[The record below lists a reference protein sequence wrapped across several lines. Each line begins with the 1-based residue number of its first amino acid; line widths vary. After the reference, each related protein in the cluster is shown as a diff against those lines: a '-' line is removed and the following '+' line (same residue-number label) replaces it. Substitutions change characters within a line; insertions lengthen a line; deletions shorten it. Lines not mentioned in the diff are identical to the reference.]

1 MRPDPRRLARPRRFG
16 RAALNN
22 FSERRFARTSSAA
35 FTSRSPRETPRMTLP
50 RPSRRAWLLLALLFG
65 IGLLNY
71 LDRQT
76 LSILKATLKDELTLT
91 DTHYSWLVTAFM
103 GPYIVFYIVSGRLVD
118 RFGTRIS
125 LAAFT
130 GVWSLANILSGLAT
144 GFGQLAGARALL
156 GAAEPGAFPAIQR
169 VMMTWFPKERRAF
182 AWSLLSPCT
191 TVGAILAP
199 PLVAALTGWWS
210 WHLAFII
217 PGIAGIALAL
227 VWWAA
232 DRNPPPLPGE
242 AEAAPEP
249 PTMREILADRRVWLL
264 LAARALTDP
273 VWYFHL
279 FWLPGYL
286 QERLGVSLPQLGW
299 IGWIPSFVASA
310 AVMATGRTT
319 DFFVGRG
326 HSPVRVRVTMFAL
339 AAAFAPVGAFTTF
352 APSITWA
359 LVLISLV
366 AIVCQI
372 WFFGQG
378 LLVADVFPKTSAATI
393 AGLLGA
399 VGASGGLLLNLA
411 AGPLIE
417 RAGYVPVFVGLA
429 CLHPLAALML
439 WRAQPRLTAASAT

>member
-1 MRPDPRRLARPRRFG
+1 
-16 RAALNN
+16 
-22 FSERRFARTSSAA
+22 
-35 FTSRSPRETPRMTLP
+35 MTLP
-50 RPSRRAWLLLALLFG
+50 RLGRRSWWLLALLFG

-76 LSILKATLKDELTLT
+76 LSILKATLKGELALT
-91 DTHYSWLVTAFM
+91 DTHYSWLVGAFM
-103 GPYIVFYIVSGRLVD
+103 APYIVFYVVSGRLVD
-118 RFGTRIS
+118 RFGTRAS

-130 GVWSLANILSGLAT
+130 AVWSLANALSGIAQ

-199 PLVAALTGWWS
+199 PLVATLTGWWN
-210 WHLAFII
+210 WRLAFVV
-217 PGIAGIALAL
+217 PGIAGLGLALA
-227 VWWAA
+227 WWTL
-232 DRNPPPLPGE
+232 DRDPPRLPE
-242 AEAAPEP
+242 EKEEP
-249 PTMREILADRRVWLL
+249 ATPPALRDILRDRRVWLL

-319 DFFVGRG
+319 DFFVARG
-326 HSPVRVRVTMFAL
+326 QSPVRVRVTMFAL

-352 APSITWA
+352 APSVAWA

-378 LLVADVFPKTSAATI
+378 LLVADVFPRHSAATI

-399 VGASGGLLLNLA
+399 VGATGGLLMNLV

-417 RAGYVPVFVGLA
+417 RAGYVPVFAGLSL
-429 CLHPLAALML
+429 LHPLAAVLL
-439 WRAQPRLTAASAT
+439 WRARSRLVAT

>member
-1 MRPDPRRLARPRRFG
+1 
-16 RAALNN
+16 
-22 FSERRFARTSSAA
+22 
-35 FTSRSPRETPRMTLP
+35 MTLP
-50 RPSRRAWLLLALLFG
+50 RRSWLLLALLFG

-76 LSILKATLKDELTLT
+76 LSILKATLKSELTLT
-91 DTHYSWLVTAFM
+91 DVHYSWLVTAFM
-103 GPYIVFYIVSGRLVD
+103 GPYILFYVISGRLVD
-118 RFGTRIS
+118 RFGTRAS
-125 LAAFT
+125 LSVFAAT
-130 GVWSLANILSGLAT
+130 WSVANILSGLAQN
-144 GFGQLAGARALL
+144 FGQLAGARALL

-199 PLVAALTGWWS
+199 PLVAALTGWWN
-210 WHLAFII
+210 WHLAFIV
-217 PGIAGIALAL
+217 PGIAGLGLAL
-227 VWWAA
+227 LWWTA
-232 DRNPPPLPGE
+232 DRNPPAFPGE
-242 AEAAPEP
+242 AEPAATP
-249 PTMREILADRRVWLL
+249 PPMREILADRRVWLL

-319 DFFVGRG
+319 DFFVARG
-326 HSPVRVRVTMFAL
+326 HAPVRVRVTMFA
-339 AAAFAPVGAFTTF
+339 AAALFAPVGAFTTF
-352 APSITWA
+352 APSIPWA

-378 LLVADVFPKTSAATI
+378 LLVADIFPRNSAATI

-399 VGASGGLLLNLA
+399 VGASGGLLMNLV

-417 RAGYVPVFVGLA
+417 RAGYIPVFAGLA
-429 CLHPLAALML
+429 CLHPLAAIML
-439 WRAQPRLTAASAT
+439 WRARPRLSPATV

>member
-1 MRPDPRRLARPRRFG
+1 
-16 RAALNN
+16 
-22 FSERRFARTSSAA
+22 
-35 FTSRSPRETPRMTLP
+35 MTLP
-50 RPSRRAWLLLALLFG
+50 RRSWMLLVLLFG

-76 LSILKATLKDELTLT
+76 LSILKATIKVDFALT
-91 DTHYSWLVTAFM
+91 DTHYSWLVGAFM
-103 GPYIVFYIVSGRLVD
+103 APYIVFYVISGRLVD
-118 RFGTRIS
+118 RFGTRFS
-125 LAAFT
+125 LALFT
-130 GVWSLANILSGLAT
+130 AVWSLANVFSGLSQN
-144 GFGQLAGARALL
+144 FGQLAAARALL

-169 VMMTWFPKERRAF
+169 VMMTWFPPERRAF

-199 PLVAALTGWWS
+199 PLVAVLTGWHS
-210 WHLAFII
+210 WHAAFII
-217 PGIAGIALAL
+217 PGVAGLFLA
-227 VWWAA
+227 VAWWSA
-232 DRNPPPLPGE
+232 DRNPPVPASGKE
-242 AEAAPEP
+242 STEP
-249 PTMREILADRRVWLL
+249 PPPLRAILADRRVWLL

-286 QERLGVSLPQLGW
+286 QERLGVSLTQLGW

-319 DFFVGRG
+319 DFFVARG
-326 HSPVRVRVTMFAL
+326 HAPVRVRVTMFA
-339 AAAFAPVGAFTTF
+339 AAALVAPVGAFTTF
-352 APSITWA
+352 APSVAWA

-378 LLVADVFPKTSAATI
+378 LLVADVFPRHSAATI

-399 VGASGGLLLNLA
+399 VGASGGLLMNLI

-417 RAGYVPVFVGLA
+417 HAGYISVFSALA
-429 CLHPLAALML
+429 CLHPFAAFLL
-439 WRAQPRLTAASAT
+439 WRARSTLLVSR

>member
-1 MRPDPRRLARPRRFG
+1 MRLPRR
-16 RAALNN
+16 
-22 FSERRFARTSSAA
+22 S
-35 FTSRSPRETPRMTLP
+35 
-50 RPSRRAWLLLALLFG
+50 WLLLALLFG

-76 LSILKATLKDELTLT
+76 LSILKATLKDELAFT

-130 GVWSLANILSGLAT
+130 AVWSLANIFSGVAQN
-144 GFGQLAGARALL
+144 FSQLAGARALL

-191 TVGAILAP
+191 TVGAIIAP
-199 PLVAALTGWWS
+199 PLVATLTSGWN
-210 WHLAFII
+210 WHLAFVL
-217 PGIAGIALAL
+217 PGIVGLALAL
-227 VWWAA
+227 AWWVS
-232 DRNPPPLPGE
+232 DRNPPDFPSEPITDRTTTTPLR
-242 AEAAPEP
+242 A
-249 PTMREILADRRVWLL
+249 ILQDRRVWLL

-319 DFFVGRG
+319 DYLVARG
-326 HSPVRVRVTMFAL
+326 GSPVRVRIAMFAL
-339 AAAFAPVGAFTTF
+339 AATFAPVGALTTF
-352 APSITWA
+352 APSVTWA
-359 LVLISLV
+359 LVLISVV

-378 LLVADVFPKTSAATI
+378 LLVADVFSKNTAATI

-399 VGASGGLLLNLA
+399 VGAGGGLVMNLI

-417 RAGYVPVFVGLA
+417 RMGYIPVFVGLA
-429 CLHPLAALML
+429 CLHPLAAIML
-439 WRAQPRLTAASAT
+439 WKARPALVAGRVSVS

>member
-1 MRPDPRRLARPRRFG
+1 
-16 RAALNN
+16 
-22 FSERRFARTSSAA
+22 
-35 FTSRSPRETPRMTLP
+35 MTLP
-50 RPSRRAWLLLALLFG
+50 RRSWLLLALLFG

-76 LSILKATLKDELTLT
+76 LSILKATLKTELTLT

-103 GPYIVFYIVSGRLVD
+103 GPYIVFYILSGRLVD

-125 LAAFT
+125 LSIFAA
-130 GVWSLANILSGLAT
+130 VWSVANILSGLAQ

-169 VMMTWFPKERRAF
+169 VMMTWFPTERRAF

-191 TVGAILAP
+191 TVGAIMAP
-199 PLVAALTGWWS
+199 PLVAALTSYWN
-210 WHLAFII
+210 WHMAFIL
-217 PGIAGIALAL
+217 PGIAGLVLAAM
-227 VWWAA
+227 WWAS
-232 DRNPPPLPGE
+232 DRNPPTFPNE
-242 AEAAPEP
+242 AEPAAQP
-249 PTMREILADRRVWLL
+249 PAMREILADRRVWLL
-264 LAARALTDP
+264 LGARAMTDP

-299 IGWIPSFVASA
+299 IGWIPSFIASA

-319 DFFVGRG
+319 DAFVARG
-326 HSPVRVRVTMFAL
+326 HSAVRVRITMFSL
-339 AAAFAPVGAFTTF
+339 AAILAPVGAFTTF

-359 LVLISLV
+359 LVMISLV
-366 AIVCQI
+366 AICCQI

-378 LLVADVFPKTSAATI
+378 LLVADIFSKNSAATI

-399 VGASGGLLLNLA
+399 VGASGGLLLNVI

-417 RAGYVPVFVGLA
+417 RAGYIPVFVILS
-429 CLHPLAALML
+429 CLHPLAAIML
-439 WRAQPRLTAASAT
+439 WRAKKGLLTPQPA

>member
-1 MRPDPRRLARPRRFG
+1 VSQKSPTLISPSWPGRR
-16 RAALNN
+16 
-22 FSERRFARTSSAA
+22 S
-35 FTSRSPRETPRMTLP
+35 
-50 RPSRRAWLLLALLFG
+50 WLLLALLFG
-65 IGLLNY
+65 LGLLNY

-76 LSILKATLKDELTLT
+76 LSILKATLKDELALT
-91 DTHYSWLVTAFM
+91 DTHYSYLVTAFM
-103 GPYIVFYIVSGRLVD
+103 APYIVFYVVSGRLVD
-118 RFGTRIS
+118 RFGTRAS
-125 LAAFT
+125 LTVFAAA
-130 GVWSLANILSGLAT
+130 WSVANLLSGAARS
-144 GFGQLAGARALL
+144 FGGLAGARALL

-169 VMMTWFPKERRAF
+169 VMMTWFPPERRAF

-191 TVGAILAP
+191 TVGAIIAP
-199 PLVAALTGWWS
+199 PLVAILTGVWS
-210 WHLAFII
+210 WHAAFIV
-217 PGIAGIALAL
+217 PGAAGLLLA
-227 VWWAA
+227 VAWWFA
-232 DRNPPPLPGE
+232 DRNPPAFASAAE
-242 AEAAPEP
+242 AAEAAPP
-249 PTMREILADRRVWLL
+249 LRTILRDRRVWLL

-319 DFFVGRG
+319 DFFVARGRSAV
-326 HSPVRVRVTMFAL
+326 HVRIAMFSL
-339 AAAFAPVGAFTTF
+339 AAVFAPVGALTPF
-352 APSITWA
+352 ASSVAWA
-359 LVLISLV
+359 LGLISLV

-378 LLVADVFPKTSAATI
+378 LLVADVFSRHSAATI

-399 VGASGGLLLNLA
+399 VGATGGLLLNLV

-417 RAGYVPVFVGLA
+417 HAGYIPVFTALA

-439 WRAQPRLTAASAT
+439 WRARSLLAAR

>member
-1 MRPDPRRLARPRRFG
+1 MTIPRR
-16 RAALNN
+16 
-22 FSERRFARTSSAA
+22 S
-35 FTSRSPRETPRMTLP
+35 
-50 RPSRRAWLLLALLFG
+50 WILLMLLFG

-76 LSILKATLKDELTLT
+76 LSILKATLKTELSLT
-91 DTHYSWLVTAFM
+91 DTHYSWLVMAFM
-103 GPYIVFYIVSGRLVD
+103 GPYIVFYILSGRLVD

-125 LAAFT
+125 LSLFT
-130 GVWSLANILSGLAT
+130 AVWSVANVLSGLAQ
-144 GFGQLAGARALL
+144 GFGQLAAARALL

-199 PLVAALTGWWS
+199 PLVAALTSYWN
-210 WHLAFII
+210 WHMAFVI
-217 PGIAGIALAL
+217 PGVAGIVLAIA
-227 VWWAA
+227 WWQA
-232 DRNPPPLPGE
+232 DRKPPTFPGE
-242 AEAAPEP
+242 AEPKAEP
-249 PTMREILADRRVWLL
+249 TPMREILSDRRVWLL

-319 DFFVGRG
+319 DYFVGRG
-326 HSPVRVRVTMFAL
+326 RSPVHVRITMFVV
-339 AAAFAPVGAFTTF
+339 AAVFAPVGAFTTF

-359 LVLISLV
+359 LVMISLV

-378 LLVADVFPKTSAATI
+378 LLVADVFSKNSAATI

-399 VGASGGLLLNLA
+399 VGASGGLVLNA
-411 AGPLIE
+411 IAGPLIE
-417 RAGYVPVFVGLA
+417 RAGYIPVFVGLA
-429 CLHPLAALML
+429 CLHPLAGAML
-439 WRAQPRLTAASAT
+439 WLARPLFSKEAAT

>member
-1 MRPDPRRLARPRRFG
+1 MTPPRLGRR
-16 RAALNN
+16 
-22 FSERRFARTSSAA
+22 S
-35 FTSRSPRETPRMTLP
+35 
-50 RPSRRAWLLLALLFG
+50 WLLLALLFG

-76 LSILKATLKDELTLT
+76 LSILKATLKGEFALT
-91 DTHYSWLVTAFM
+91 DTHYAWLVTAFM
-103 GPYIVFYIVSGRLVD
+103 APYILFYVISGRLVD
-118 RFGTRIS
+118 RFGTRVS
-125 LAAFT
+125 LSVFAAA
-130 GVWSLANILSGLAT
+130 WSVANLFSGLAQNFT
-144 GFGQLAGARALL
+144 QLAGARALL

-191 TVGAILAP
+191 TVGAIIAP

-210 WHLAFII
+210 WHLAFIL
-217 PGIAGIALAL
+217 PGVAGLGLALA
-227 VWWAA
+227 WWLA
-232 DRNPPPLPGE
+232 DRNPPGLPPEHDSDG
-242 AEAAPEP
+242 EP
-249 PTMREILADRRVWLL
+249 PPPLRVILQDRRVWFL

-286 QERLGVSLPQLGW
+286 QEKLGVSLPQLGW

-310 AVMATGRTT
+310 AVIATGRTT
-319 DFFVGRG
+319 DFLVARG
-326 HSPVRVRVTMFAL
+326 HPPARVRVTMFAL

-352 APSITWA
+352 APSIPWA
-359 LVLISLV
+359 LVLISTV

-378 LLVADVFPKTSAATI
+378 LLVADVFSKNSAATI

-399 VGASGGLLLNLA
+399 VGASGGLLMNLI

-417 RAGYVPVFVGLA
+417 RAGYIPVFAGLA
-429 CLHPLAALML
+429 CLHPLAAVML
-439 WRAQPRLTAASAT
+439 WRALPRLTRSAA

>member
-1 MRPDPRRLARPRRFG
+1 MKLPRR
-16 RAALNN
+16 
-22 FSERRFARTSSAA
+22 S
-35 FTSRSPRETPRMTLP
+35 
-50 RPSRRAWLLLALLFG
+50 WVLLALLFG

-76 LSILKATLKDELTLT
+76 LSILKATLKVDFSLT
-91 DTHYSWLVTAFM
+91 DTHYSWLVGAFM
-103 GPYIVFYIVSGRLVD
+103 APYIVFYVISGRLVD
-118 RFGTRIS
+118 RFGTRAS
-125 LAAFT
+125 LTAFAA
-130 GVWSLANILSGLAT
+130 VWSLANLLSGVAQN
-144 GFGQLAGARALL
+144 FGQLAGARALL

-199 PLVAALTGWWS
+199 PLVAMLTSWWD
-210 WHLAFII
+210 WHMAFIS
-217 PGIAGIALAL
+217 PGVVGLALA
-227 VWWAA
+227 VAWWAS
-232 DRNPPPLPGE
+232 DRNPPTFPHENTTDVPPPPL
-242 AEAAPEP
+242 
-249 PTMREILADRRVWLL
+249 REILADRRVWLL

-310 AVMATGRTT
+310 AVMTTGRTT
-319 DFFVGRG
+319 DVLVARGRQ
-326 HSPVRVRVTMFAL
+326 PARVRIAMFA
-339 AAAFAPVGAFTTF
+339 AAALFAPIGAFTTF
-352 APSITWA
+352 APSLTWA
-359 LVLISLV
+359 LVLISIV

-378 LLVADVFPKTSAATI
+378 LLVADVFPRQSAATI

-399 VGASGGLLLNLA
+399 VGATGGLLMNLI
-411 AGPLIE
+411 AGPIIE
-417 RAGYVPVFVGLA
+417 HAGYITVFAALA

-439 WRAQPRLTAASAT
+439 WRARSRLITPQ

>member
-1 MRPDPRRLARPRRFG
+1 
-16 RAALNN
+16 
-22 FSERRFARTSSAA
+22 
-35 FTSRSPRETPRMTLP
+35 MTL
-50 RPSRRAWLLLALLFG
+50 SRLGRRSWWLLVLLFG

-76 LSILKATLKDELTLT
+76 LSILKATLKVELSLT

-103 GPYIVFYIVSGRLVD
+103 APYIVFYVVSGRLVD
-118 RFGTRIS
+118 RFGTRVS

-130 GVWSLANILSGLAT
+130 AVWSLANVFSGLAQN
-144 GFGQLAGARALL
+144 FGQLAGARALL

-191 TVGAILAP
+191 TVGAIIAP
-199 PLVAALTGWWS
+199 PLVATLTGWWN
-210 WHLAFII
+210 WHLAFIL
-217 PGIAGIALAL
+217 PGVAGLVLAL
-227 VWWAA
+227 VWWLS
-232 DRNPPPLPGE
+232 DRNSPVFAETAAPVSSSAAESKQPSPAVEDGRPPPLR
-242 AEAAPEP
+242 
-249 PTMREILADRRVWLL
+249 TILQDRRVWLL

-286 QERLGVSLPQLGW
+286 QERLGVSLSQLGW

-326 HSPVRVRVTMFAL
+326 YSAVRVRVTMFA
-339 AAAFAPVGAFTTF
+339 AAALFAPIGAFTTF
-352 APSITWA
+352 APSLTWA
-359 LVLISLV
+359 LVLISIV

-378 LLVADVFPKTSAATI
+378 LLVADVFSRHSAATI

-399 VGASGGLLLNLA
+399 VGASGGLLMNML
-411 AGPLIE
+411 AGPIIE
-417 RAGYVPVFVGLA
+417 RAGYIPVFAGLA
-429 CLHPLAALML
+429 CLHPIAAVML
-439 WRAQPRLTAASAT
+439 WRARGKILKD

>member
-1 MRPDPRRLARPRRFG
+1 
-16 RAALNN
+16 
-22 FSERRFARTSSAA
+22 
-35 FTSRSPRETPRMTLP
+35 MTLP
-50 RPSRRAWLLLALLFG
+50 RRSWMLLVLLFG

-76 LSILKATLKDELTLT
+76 LSILKATIKVDFALT
-91 DTHYSWLVTAFM
+91 DTHYSWLVGAFM
-103 GPYIVFYIVSGRLVD
+103 APYIVFYVISGRLVD
-118 RFGTRIS
+118 RFGTRFS
-125 LAAFT
+125 LALFT
-130 GVWSLANILSGLAT
+130 AVWSLANVFSGLSQN
-144 GFGQLAGARALL
+144 FGQMAAARALL

-169 VMMTWFPKERRAF
+169 VMMTWFPPERRAF

-199 PLVAALTGWWS
+199 PLVAVLTGWHS
-210 WHLAFII
+210 WHAAFII
-217 PGIAGIALAL
+217 PGVAGLFLA
-227 VWWAA
+227 VAWWSA
-232 DRNPPPLPGE
+232 DRNPPVPASE
-242 AEAAPEP
+242 KESTEP
-249 PTMREILADRRVWLL
+249 PPPLRAILADRRVWLL

-286 QERLGVSLPQLGW
+286 QERLGVSLTQLGW

-319 DFFVGRG
+319 DFFVARG
-326 HSPVRVRVTMFAL
+326 HAPVRVRVTMFA
-339 AAAFAPVGAFTTF
+339 AAALVAPVGAFTTF
-352 APSITWA
+352 APSVTWA

-378 LLVADVFPKTSAATI
+378 LLVADVFPRHSAATI

-399 VGASGGLLLNLA
+399 VGASGGLLMNLI

-417 RAGYVPVFVGLA
+417 HAGYISVFSALA
-429 CLHPLAALML
+429 CLHPFAAFLL
-439 WRAQPRLTAASAT
+439 WRARSTLLVSR

>member
-1 MRPDPRRLARPRRFG
+1 
-16 RAALNN
+16 
-22 FSERRFARTSSAA
+22 
-35 FTSRSPRETPRMTLP
+35 MTLP
-50 RPSRRAWLLLALLFG
+50 RRSWLLLALLFG

-76 LSILKATLKDELTLT
+76 LSILKATLKNELALT
-91 DTHYSWLVTAFM
+91 DTDYSWLVTAFM

-125 LAAFT
+125 LSLFAA
-130 GVWSLANILSGLAT
+130 VWSVANVFSGLAQ
-144 GFGQLAGARALL
+144 GFGQLAAARALL

-199 PLVAALTGWWS
+199 PLVAMLTSHWN
-210 WHLAFII
+210 WHMAFIL
-217 PGIAGIALAL
+217 PGVVGLALAAM
-227 VWWAA
+227 WWIS
-232 DRNPPPLPGE
+232 DRNPPTFPGE
-242 AEAAPEP
+242 AEPQVKP
-249 PTMREILADRRVWLL
+249 PALRAILADRRVWLL
-264 LAARALTDP
+264 LSARAMTDP

-286 QERLGVSLPQLGW
+286 QERLGVSLAQLGW

-310 AVMATGRTT
+310 AVVATGRTT
-319 DFFVGRG
+319 DAFVARG
-326 HSPVRVRVTMFAL
+326 HVAVKVRITMFAL
-339 AAAFAPVGAFTTF
+339 AALFAPVGAFTTF

-359 LVLISLV
+359 LVMLSIV

-378 LLVADVFPKTSAATI
+378 LLVADIFPKNSAATI
-393 AGLLGA
+393 AGILGA
-399 VGASGGLLLNLA
+399 VGASGGLLLNA
-411 AGPLIE
+411 IAGPLIE
-417 RAGYVPVFVGLA
+417 RAGYIPVFVTLA
-429 CLHPLAALML
+429 CLHPLAAVML
-439 WRAQPRLTAASAT
+439 WRARKHLSRTASL

>member
-1 MRPDPRRLARPRRFG
+1 
-16 RAALNN
+16 
-22 FSERRFARTSSAA
+22 
-35 FTSRSPRETPRMTLP
+35 MTLP
-50 RPSRRAWLLLALLFG
+50 RRSWLLLALLFG

-76 LSILKATLKDELTLT
+76 LSILKATLKIEFTLT
-91 DTHYSWLVTAFM
+91 DTHYSWLVGAFM
-103 GPYIVFYIVSGRLVD
+103 APYIVFYVVSGRLVD
-118 RFGTRIS
+118 RFGTRVS
-125 LAAFT
+125 LSAFAA
-130 GVWSLANILSGLAT
+130 VWSLANILSGVAQN
-144 GFGQLAGARALL
+144 FGQLAGARALL

-199 PLVAALTGWWS
+199 PLVATLTGRWN
-210 WHLAFII
+210 WHMAFII
-217 PGIAGIALAL
+217 PGVAGLALAFA
-227 VWWAA
+227 WWVS
-232 DRNPPPLPGE
+232 DRNPPTFPNE
-242 AEAAPEP
+242 NTTDIP
-249 PTMREILADRRVWLL
+249 PPPMRQILADRRVWLL

-310 AVMATGRTT
+310 AVMTTGRTT
-319 DFFVGRG
+319 DYFVARG
-326 HSPVRVRVTMFAL
+326 HEPARVRVTMFA
-339 AAAFAPVGAFTTF
+339 AAALFAPIGAFTTF
-352 APSITWA
+352 APSVPWA
-359 LVLISLV
+359 LVLISIV

-378 LLVADVFPKTSAATI
+378 LLVADVFPRHSAATI

-399 VGASGGLLLNLA
+399 VGATGGLLMNLI
-411 AGPLIE
+411 AGPIIE
-417 RAGYVPVFVGLA
+417 RAGYITVFAGLA

-439 WRAQPRLTAASAT
+439 WRARSRLITSS

>member
-1 MRPDPRRLARPRRFG
+1 
-16 RAALNN
+16 
-22 FSERRFARTSSAA
+22 
-35 FTSRSPRETPRMTLP
+35 MTLP
-50 RPSRRAWLLLALLFG
+50 RRSWILLALLFG

-76 LSILKATLKDELTLT
+76 LSILKATLKLELGLT
-91 DTHYSWLVTAFM
+91 DTHYSWLVGAFM
-103 GPYIVFYIVSGRLVD
+103 VPYIVFYVVSGRLVD
-118 RFGTRIS
+118 RFGTRAS

-130 GVWSLANILSGLAT
+130 AVWSLANIFSGLAQS
-144 GFGQLAGARALL
+144 FGQLAGARALL

-169 VMMTWFPKERRAF
+169 VMMTWFPQERRAF

-199 PLVAALTGWWS
+199 PLVASLTLWWN
-210 WHLAFII
+210 WHMAFII
-217 PGIAGIALAL
+217 PGIAGIALAV

-232 DRNPPPLPGE
+232 DRNPPDFPREKPTD
-242 AEAAPEP
+242 APP
-249 PTMREILADRRVWLL
+249 PPMREILADRRVWLL
-264 LAARALTDP
+264 LTARALTDP

-310 AVMATGRTT
+310 AVMTTGRTT
-319 DFFVGRG
+319 DFFVARG
-326 HSPVRVRVTMFAL
+326 HEPVRVRVTMFA
-339 AAAFAPVGAFTTF
+339 AAALFAPIGAFTTF
-352 APSITWA
+352 APSVTWA
-359 LVLISLV
+359 LVLISIV

-378 LLVADVFPKTSAATI
+378 LLVADVFPRHSAATI

-399 VGASGGLLLNLA
+399 VGASGGLVMNLV

-417 RAGYVPVFVGLA
+417 HVGYIAVFSGLA
-429 CLHPLAALML
+429 CLHPIAAIML
-439 WRAQPRLTAASAT
+439 WRARPKLVSTS

>member
-1 MRPDPRRLARPRRFG
+1 M
-16 RAALNN
+16 
-22 FSERRFARTSSAA
+22 S
-35 FTSRSPRETPRMTLP
+35 LP
-50 RPSRRAWLLLALLFG
+50 RPSRRSWLLLALLFA

-76 LSILKATLKDELTLT
+76 LSILKATLKSELTLT
-91 DTHYSWLVTAFM
+91 DIDYSWLVTAFM
-103 GPYIVFYIVSGRLVD
+103 SSYIVFYVISGRLVD
-118 RFGTRIS
+118 RFGTRFS
-125 LAAFT
+125 LTIFT
-130 GVWSLANILSGLAT
+130 AVWSIANLLSGVAQN
-144 GFGQLAGARALL
+144 FGQLAGARALL

-169 VMMTWFPKERRAF
+169 VMMTWFPQERRAF

-199 PLVAALTGWWS
+199 PLVAALTGWWN
-210 WHLAFII
+210 WHLAFIV
-217 PGIAGIALAL
+217 PGALGLA
-227 VWWAA
+227 VAFAWWFS
-232 DRNPPPLPGE
+232 DRNPPVFPDETEPVEASPPL
-242 AEAAPEP
+242 
-249 PTMREILADRRVWLL
+249 REILRDRRVWLL

-310 AVMATGRTT
+310 AVVATGRTT
-319 DFFVGRG
+319 DSFVARG
-326 HSPVRVRVTMFAL
+326 HAPARVRIAMFSL
-339 AAAFAPVGAFTTF
+339 AALFAPVGAFTTF
-352 APSITWA
+352 APSIFWA
-359 LVLISLV
+359 LVMISLV

-378 LLVADVFPKTSAATI
+378 LLVADIFPRNSAATI

-399 VGASGGLLLNLA
+399 VGASGGLLMNVI

-417 RAGYVPVFVGLA
+417 RAGYIPVFAGLA
-429 CLHPLAALML
+429 LLHPVAGLML
-439 WRAQPRLTAASAT
+439 WRARPVLSAQPVA

>member
-1 MRPDPRRLARPRRFG
+1 
-16 RAALNN
+16 
-22 FSERRFARTSSAA
+22 
-35 FTSRSPRETPRMTLP
+35 MTLP
-50 RPSRRAWLLLALLFG
+50 RRSWILLALLFG

-76 LSILKATLKDELTLT
+76 LSILKATLKEAFVLT
-91 DTHYSWLVTAFM
+91 DTHYSWLVAAFM
-103 GPYIVFYIVSGRLVD
+103 APYILFYVISGRLVD
-118 RFGTRIS
+118 RFGTRIGLS
-125 LAAFT
+125 AFAA
-130 GVWSLANILSGLAT
+130 VWSLANILSGLAHN
-144 GFGQLAGARALL
+144 FGQLAAARALL

-199 PLVAALTGWWS
+199 PMVAALTGWWN
-210 WHLAFII
+210 WPMAFVI
-217 PGIAGIALAL
+217 PGVVGLALAL
-227 VWWAA
+227 TWWFS
-232 DRNPPPLPGE
+232 DRNPPALPDEDAADVPPPPL
-242 AEAAPEP
+242 
-249 PTMREILADRRVWLL
+249 RVILADRRVWLL

-319 DFFVGRG
+319 DFLVSRG
-326 HSPVRVRVTMFAL
+326 HTPVRVRVGMFA
-339 AAAFAPVGAFTTF
+339 AAALFAPVGAFTTF
-352 APSITWA
+352 APSVTWA

-378 LLVADVFPKTSAATI
+378 LLVADVFPRHSAATI

-399 VGASGGLLLNLA
+399 VGASGGLLMNLL

-417 RAGYVPVFVGLA
+417 RAGYITVFSALA
-429 CLHPLAALML
+429 CLHPIAAVML
-439 WRAQPRLTAASAT
+439 WRARPLLQSHR

>member
-1 MRPDPRRLARPRRFG
+1 
-16 RAALNN
+16 
-22 FSERRFARTSSAA
+22 
-35 FTSRSPRETPRMTLP
+35 MTLP
-50 RPSRRAWLLLALLFG
+50 RRSWLLLALLFG

-76 LSILKATLKDELTLT
+76 LSILKATLKIEFSLT
-91 DTHYSWLVTAFM
+91 DTHYSWLVGAFM
-103 GPYIVFYIVSGRLVD
+103 MPYIVFYVVSGRLVD
-118 RFGTRIS
+118 RFGTRVS
-125 LAAFT
+125 LSAFAA
-130 GVWSLANILSGLAT
+130 VWSLANVLSGLAQN
-144 GFGQLAGARALL
+144 FGQLAGARALL

-191 TVGAILAP
+191 TVGAIIAP
-199 PLVAALTGWWS
+199 PLVATLTSWWN
-210 WHLAFII
+210 WHMAFII
-217 PGIAGIALAL
+217 PGVAGLVLAFA
-227 VWWAA
+227 WWAS
-232 DRNPPPLPGE
+232 DRNPPTFRNE
-242 AEAAPEP
+242 NTADTP
-249 PTMREILADRRVWLL
+249 PPAMRQILADRRVWLL

-310 AVMATGRTT
+310 AVMTTGRTT
-319 DFFVGRG
+319 DFFVSRG
-326 HSPVRVRVTMFAL
+326 HEPVRVRVTMFA
-339 AAAFAPVGAFTTF
+339 AAALFAPIGAFTTF
-352 APSITWA
+352 APSVPWA
-359 LVLISLV
+359 LVLISIV

-378 LLVADVFPKTSAATI
+378 LLVADVFPRHSAATI

-399 VGASGGLLLNLA
+399 VGATGGLLMNLI

-417 RAGYVPVFVGLA
+417 RAGYISVFAGLA
-429 CLHPLAALML
+429 CLHPVAALML
-439 WRAQPRLTAASAT
+439 WRARSRLVTSS

>member
-1 MRPDPRRLARPRRFG
+1 M
-16 RAALNN
+16 
-22 FSERRFARTSSAA
+22 
-35 FTSRSPRETPRMTLP
+35 
-50 RPSRRAWLLLALLFG
+50 LLALLFG

-76 LSILKATLKDELTLT
+76 LSILKATLKLEFALT
-91 DTHYSWLVTAFM
+91 DTHYSWLVGAFM
-103 GPYIVFYIVSGRLVD
+103 APYIVFYVVSGRLVD
-118 RFGTRIS
+118 RFGTRAS

-130 GVWSLANILSGLAT
+130 AVWSLANILSGAAQN
-144 GFGQLAGARALL
+144 FGQLAGARALL

-199 PLVAALTGWWS
+199 PLVAALTTWWN
-210 WHLAFII
+210 WHMAFII
-217 PGIAGIALAL
+217 PGVVGIALAFA
-227 VWWAA
+227 WWAS
-232 DRNPPPLPGE
+232 DRNPPTFPHE
-242 AEAAPEP
+242 NTTDAPP
-249 PTMREILADRRVWLL
+249 PMREILADRRVWLL
-264 LAARALTDP
+264 LTARALTDP

-310 AVMATGRTT
+310 AVMSTGRTT
-319 DFFVGRG
+319 DFFVARG
-326 HSPVRVRVTMFAL
+326 YEPVRVRITMFAT
-339 AAAFAPVGAFTTF
+339 AALFAPIGAFTTF
-352 APSITWA
+352 APSVTWA
-359 LVLISLV
+359 LVLISIV

-378 LLVADVFPKTSAATI
+378 LLVADVFPRHSAATI

-399 VGASGGLLLNLA
+399 VGASGGLLMNLV

-417 RAGYVPVFVGLA
+417 HVGYIAVFSGLA

-439 WRAQPRLTAASAT
+439 WRARSQLVTRS

>member
-1 MRPDPRRLARPRRFG
+1 MI
-16 RAALNN
+16 
-22 FSERRFARTSSAA
+22 
-35 FTSRSPRETPRMTLP
+35 LP
-50 RPSRRAWLLLALLFG
+50 RIGRRSWLLLALLFG

-76 LSILKATLKDELTLT
+76 LSILKATLKSELVLT

-103 GPYIVFYIVSGRLVD
+103 APYILFYVISGRLVD
-118 RFGTRIS
+118 RFGTRLS
-125 LAAFT
+125 LSVFAA
-130 GVWSLANILSGLAT
+130 VWSLANILSGLAQNFT
-144 GFGQLAGARALL
+144 QLAASRALL

-199 PLVAALTGWWS
+199 PLVAALATGWN
-210 WHLAFII
+210 WHFAFIV
-217 PGIAGIALAL
+217 PGLAGLFLAAA
-227 VWWAA
+227 WWFSDRQPPEFPGESEPAA
-232 DRNPPPLPGE
+232 APPL
-242 AEAAPEP
+242 
-249 PTMREILADRRVWLL
+249 REILSDRRVWLL

-319 DFFVGRG
+319 DFFVSRG
-326 HSPVRVRVTMFAL
+326 FTPVRVRVTMFC
-339 AAAFAPVGAFTTF
+339 AAAIFAPIGAFTTF
-352 APSITWA
+352 APSIPWA
-359 LVLISLV
+359 LVLISIV

-378 LLVADVFPKTSAATI
+378 LLVADVFPKNSAATI

-399 VGASGGLLLNLA
+399 VGASGGLLMNA
-411 AGPLIE
+411 VAGPIIE
-417 RAGYVPVFVGLA
+417 RAGYIPVFAGLA
-429 CLHPLAALML
+429 CLHPLAAVML
-439 WRAQPRLTAASAT
+439 WRAQPRLVAKAAAVPVPV

>member
-1 MRPDPRRLARPRRFG
+1 
-16 RAALNN
+16 
-22 FSERRFARTSSAA
+22 
-35 FTSRSPRETPRMTLP
+35 MTLP
-50 RPSRRAWLLLALLFG
+50 RRSWMLLALLFG

-76 LSILKATLKDELTLT
+76 LSILKATLKVEFALT
-91 DTHYSWLVTAFM
+91 DTHYSWLVAAFM
-103 GPYIVFYIVSGRLVD
+103 APYIVFYVISGRLVD
-118 RFGTRIS
+118 RFGTRAS

-130 GVWSLANILSGLAT
+130 AVWSLANVLSGLAQN
-144 GFGQLAGARALL
+144 FGQLAGARALL

-199 PLVAALTGWWS
+199 PLVASLTGWWN
-210 WHLAFII
+210 WHMAFII
-217 PGIAGIALAL
+217 PGIAGLVLAFA
-227 VWWAA
+227 WWAG
-232 DRNPPPLPGE
+232 DRHPPTFPHENTTDAPPPP
-242 AEAAPEP
+242 
-249 PTMREILADRRVWLL
+249 MRAILADRRVWLL
-264 LAARALTDP
+264 LGARALTDP

-310 AVMATGRTT
+310 AVMTTGRTT
-319 DFFVGRG
+319 DFFVARG
-326 HSPVRVRVTMFAL
+326 HEPARVRITMFA
-339 AAAFAPVGAFTTF
+339 AAALFAPIGAFTTF
-352 APSITWA
+352 APSIPWA
-359 LVLISLV
+359 LVLISIV

-378 LLVADVFPKTSAATI
+378 LLVADVFPRHSAATI

-399 VGASGGLLLNLA
+399 VGATGGLLLNLV

-417 RAGYVPVFVGLA
+417 SAGYIAVFSGLA

-439 WRAQPRLTAASAT
+439 WRARSKLILPT

>member
-1 MRPDPRRLARPRRFG
+1 MTPPRLGRR
-16 RAALNN
+16 
-22 FSERRFARTSSAA
+22 S
-35 FTSRSPRETPRMTLP
+35 
-50 RPSRRAWLLLALLFG
+50 WLLLALLFG

-76 LSILKATLKDELTLT
+76 LSILKATLKGEFALT
-91 DTHYSWLVTAFM
+91 DTHYAWLVTAFM
-103 GPYIVFYIVSGRLVD
+103 APYILFYVISGRLVD
-118 RFGTRIS
+118 RFGTRVS
-125 LAAFT
+125 LSVFAAA
-130 GVWSLANILSGLAT
+130 WSVANLFSGLAQNFT
-144 GFGQLAGARALL
+144 QLAGARALL

-191 TVGAILAP
+191 TVGAIIAP

-210 WHLAFII
+210 WHLAFIL
-217 PGIAGIALAL
+217 PGVAGLGLALA
-227 VWWAA
+227 WWFA
-232 DRNPPPLPGE
+232 DRNPPGLPPEHDSDG
-242 AEAAPEP
+242 EP
-249 PTMREILADRRVWLL
+249 PPPLRVILQDRRVWFL

-286 QERLGVSLPQLGW
+286 QEKLGVSLPQLGW

-310 AVMATGRTT
+310 AVIATGRTT
-319 DFFVGRG
+319 DFLVARG
-326 HSPVRVRVTMFAL
+326 HPPARVRVTMFAL

-352 APSITWA
+352 APSIPWA
-359 LVLISLV
+359 LVLISTV

-378 LLVADVFPKTSAATI
+378 LLVADVFSKNSAATI

-399 VGASGGLLLNLA
+399 VGASGGLLMNLI

-417 RAGYVPVFVGLA
+417 RAGYIPVFAGLA
-429 CLHPLAALML
+429 CLHPLAAVML
-439 WRAQPRLTAASAT
+439 WRALPRLTRSAA

>member
-1 MRPDPRRLARPRRFG
+1 MILLRR
-16 RAALNN
+16 
-22 FSERRFARTSSAA
+22 S
-35 FTSRSPRETPRMTLP
+35 
-50 RPSRRAWLLLALLFG
+50 WLLLALLFG

-76 LSILKATLKDELTLT
+76 LSILKATLKTELTLT

-103 GPYIVFYIVSGRLVD
+103 GPYIVFYILSGRLVD

-125 LAAFT
+125 LSLFA
-130 GVWSLANILSGLAT
+130 GVWSLANVLSGLAQ
-144 GFGQLAGARALL
+144 GFGQLAAARALL

-191 TVGAILAP
+191 TVGAIIAP
-199 PLVAALTGWWS
+199 PMVAMLTSWWN
-210 WHLAFII
+210 WHMAFIL
-217 PGIAGIALAL
+217 PGVVGLVLAAA
-227 VWWAA
+227 WWFA
-232 DRNPPPLPGE
+232 DRNPPTFPNE
-242 AEAAPEP
+242 AEP
-249 PTMREILADRRVWLL
+249 PARPPAMREILSDRRVWLL
-264 LAARALTDP
+264 LGARALTDP

-286 QERLGVSLPQLGW
+286 QERLGVSLSQLGW

-319 DFFVGRG
+319 DFFVARG
-326 HSPVRVRVTMFAL
+326 YSPVRVRVTMFA
-339 AAAFAPVGAFTTF
+339 AAAMFAPVGAFTTF
-352 APSITWA
+352 APSITGA
-359 LVLISLV
+359 LVMISVV

-378 LLVADVFPKTSAATI
+378 LLVADVFSKNSAATI

-399 VGASGGLLLNLA
+399 VGASGGLLLNVV

-417 RAGYVPVFVGLA
+417 RAGYIPVFVGLA
-429 CLHPLAALML
+429 CLHPLAAIML
-439 WRAQPRLTAASAT
+439 WRAKTKLVVSPAVLV

>member
-1 MRPDPRRLARPRRFG
+1 
-16 RAALNN
+16 
-22 FSERRFARTSSAA
+22 
-35 FTSRSPRETPRMTLP
+35 MTLP
-50 RPSRRAWLLLALLFG
+50 RRSWLLLALLFG

-76 LSILKATLKDELTLT
+76 LSILKATLKTELALT
-91 DTHYSWLVTAFM
+91 DVHYSWLVTAFM
-103 GPYIVFYIVSGRLVD
+103 GPYILFYVISGRLVD
-118 RFGTRIS
+118 SFGTRAS
-125 LAAFT
+125 LGAFT
-130 GVWSLANILSGLAT
+130 AVWSLANVLSGLAQN
-144 GFGQLAGARALL
+144 FGQLAGARALL

-191 TVGAILAP
+191 TVGAIIAP
-199 PLVAALTGWWS
+199 PLVAVLTSQWN
-210 WHLAFII
+210 WHFAFIL
-217 PGIAGIALAL
+217 PGIVGLVLAIA
-227 VWWAA
+227 WWTA
-232 DRNPPPLPGE
+232 DRNPPSFPSE
-242 AEAAPEP
+242 AEPATSP
-249 PTMREILADRRVWLL
+249 PTMRVILQDRRVWLL

-286 QERLGVSLPQLGW
+286 QEKLGVSLPQLGW

-310 AVMATGRTT
+310 AVMTTGRTT
-319 DFFVGRG
+319 DYFVARG
-326 HSPVRVRVTMFAL
+326 HAPVKVRVTMFA
-339 AAAFAPVGAFTTF
+339 AAALFAPIGAFTTF
-352 APSITWA
+352 APSIPWA
-359 LVLISLV
+359 LVLISIV

-378 LLVADVFPKTSAATI
+378 LLVADVFPRHSAATI

-399 VGASGGLLLNLA
+399 VGASGGLLMNLI

-417 RAGYVPVFVGLA
+417 RAGYIPVFAGLA

-439 WRAQPRLTAASAT
+439 WKARPRLLSEAMVS

>member
-1 MRPDPRRLARPRRFG
+1 
-16 RAALNN
+16 
-22 FSERRFARTSSAA
+22 
-35 FTSRSPRETPRMTLP
+35 MTLP
-50 RPSRRAWLLLALLFG
+50 RRSWFLLALLFG

-76 LSILKATLKDELTLT
+76 LSILKATLKTELALT

-103 GPYIVFYIVSGRLVD
+103 APYILFYIISGRLVD
-118 RFGTRIS
+118 RFGTRAS

-130 GVWSLANILSGLAT
+130 AVWSLANLLSGVAQNFA
-144 GFGQLAGARALL
+144 GLAGARALL

-191 TVGAILAP
+191 TVGAIIAP
-199 PLVAALTGWWS
+199 PLVAALTGWWN
-210 WHLAFII
+210 WHLAFVL
-217 PGIAGIALAL
+217 PGIVGLGLA
-227 VWWAA
+227 VSWWCA
-232 DRNPPPLPGE
+232 DRNPPDFPSETEATLAPPPLR
-242 AEAAPEP
+242 A
-249 PTMREILADRRVWLL
+249 ILEDRRVWLL
-264 LAARALTDP
+264 LVARALTDP

-286 QERLGVSLPQLGW
+286 QERLGVSLTQLGW

-319 DFFVGRG
+319 DYFVARGR
-326 HSPVRVRVTMFAL
+326 SPVNVRVTMFAL
-339 AAAFAPVGAFTTF
+339 AAAFAPLGALTTF
-352 APSITWA
+352 APSIAVA
-359 LVLISLV
+359 LLLISLV

-378 LLVADVFPKTSAATI
+378 LLVADIFPRHSAATI

-399 VGASGGLLLNLA
+399 VGASGGLLMNLI

-417 RAGYVPVFVGLA
+417 RAGYIPVFATLA
-429 CLHPLAALML
+429 CLHPLAAVML
-439 WRAQPRLTAASAT
+439 WRARPRLIRTA